1 MGMESSNTTNTTS
14 SDTSPSGNAPVLP
27 NHLRAGGKACL
38 PRRRA
43 DMPNHPGWMY
53 LALLAGWILQG
64 LLLVLSRHFPAES
77 ALVKF
82 PLLLLAP
89 GILLIGWTAW
99 IGGSRPIG
107 GIPWGKPPAGA
118 GGEAGSG
125 GWKGLGWMLGKNP
138 AGLSPSRMARRR
150 RWLAA
155 TIRRRTR
162 FPARMAFVNLL
173 GIGAILVLIFF
184 LPVPKLCVFPSLIL
198 LALGAAVALGNLF
211 EGPLLEA
218 LGERARLDLRGRCL
232 HGLAHLAA
240 AIMAAPIAGMLT
252 ISFLQYILPEL
263 PEEPFFSRS
272 ATLIAGPLVW
282 QTIRI
287 GIGFLLAAFTLAR
300 GPLELVHAARTDKPA
315 IYANPADSLSPKVS
329 RIGAAITTVIL
340 LPAICDIPSREWNYP
355 VFLAVLLMLL
365 EVGVACSVAVAV
377 FLRRAVAVPSAPPRF
392 SWRSLGRLLLPW
404 VIVGIL
410 ILLLP
415 NEKRFSSREPYHD
428 GFSMYLF
435 TFGLGML
442 LAAAVG
448 WVVGMRFSTFSLTLC
463 IGLWVCVALSA
474 LLHSGAIAGLRQ
486 AEISLAAAGVSYRN
500 LVPTDISA
508 LVQKWTTI
516 GFLRAMQLTLF
527 FFFLRWI
534 RVRERLSESPAP
546 ARRFWGVAGL
556 DVWRHRK
563 DNPIIRRSLHLSP
576 YGGHRFWNLLR
587 IGLYLSAALLIFGIV
602 EMMIRGTNPHQ
613 APMLA
618 YLTVIFLFW
627 GILAQGAFAGSLG
640 VRMGYKLRETGELMD
655 LHMSLLGGEAIV
667 SGKLL
672 VALLQTAVWTFLPAL
687 VTFLPLTVTMDRW
700 DDFFPVSLFGLF
712 IAIMV
717 FWSTNNA
724 AQGMWMGLRWRS
736 PIAAELVVAV
746 QSILFSFFTLV
757 VAVIMAAWVYEN
769 LSAWPEK
776 WRIFW
781 GAALGI
787 LLMLLPRACVG
798 DYYARR
804 VAEDFVG
811 AADEARKAQTSRP
824 PGQSISGPRSG

>member
-1 MGMESSNTTNTTS
+1 MGMESSNTTS
-14 SDTSPSGNAPVLP
+14 SDTSPSGNAPVP
-27 NHLRAGGKACL
+27 PIHLRAGGKACS

-43 DMPNHPGWMY
+43 EKPNHPGWMY
-53 LALLAGWILQG
+53 LALLAGWMLQG

-77 ALVKF
+77 ALVKV

-89 GILLIGWTAW
+89 GILLIGWAAW

-107 GIPWGKPPAGA
+107 GTPWGKPPAGA

-138 AGLSPSRMARRR
+138 AGISPSRMARRR

-184 LPVPKLCVFPSLIL
+184 LPVPKLCVFPSLML

-218 LGERARLDLRGRCL
+218 LGGRARLDLRGRCL

-252 ISFLQYILPEL
+252 ISFLQYILSEL

-272 ATLIAGPLVW
+272 AILIAGPLVW

-315 IYANPADSLSPKVS
+315 VSAPPSGSLSPKAS
-329 RIGAAITTVIL
+329 WIGAAITVVIL
-340 LPAICDIPSREWNYP
+340 LPALWDIPSREWDYSL
-355 VFLAVLLMLL
+355 FLAVLLMLL

-377 FLRRAVAVPSAPPRF
+377 FLRRAVSVPSAPPRF
-392 SWRSLGRLLLPW
+392 SWHSLGRLLLPW
-404 VIVGIL
+404 VVLGIL
-410 ILLLP
+410 FLLLP
-415 NEKRFSSREPYHD
+415 NEKHFLFNENNYK
-428 GFSMYLF
+428 GFSIYF
-435 TFGLGML
+435 VSFGIGML

-448 WVVGMRFSTFSLTLC
+448 WVVGMRYSTLSLALC
-463 IGLWVCVALSA
+463 IGLWVSVAFSA
-474 LLHSGAIAGLRQ
+474 LLHFGAIAGLHQ
-486 AEISLAAAGVSYRN
+486 AELSLAAVGVSYRN
-500 LVPTDISA
+500 LVSA
-508 LVQKWTTI
+508 QVTALLQRLVA
-516 GFLRAMQLTLF
+516 FSSLRGAQLVLF
-527 FFFLRWI
+527 FLVLRWI
-534 RVRERLSESPAP
+534 RARERLPESPAP
-546 ARRFWGVAGL
+546 ARRFWGGAGL

-587 IGLYLSAALLIFGIV
+587 IGLYFSAALLIFGIV

-613 APMLA
+613 TPMLA
-618 YLTVIFLFW
+618 YLMGISVFW
-627 GILAQGAFAGSLG
+627 GVLAQGAFAGSLG
-640 VRMGYKLRETGELMD
+640 VRMGYKLRETGERMD

-687 VTFLPLTVTMDRW
+687 VTFLPMTVTMDEW
-700 DDFFPVSLFGLF
+700 DDLFPVSLFGLF

-717 FWSTNNA
+717 LWSTNNA

-736 PIAAELVVAV
+736 PIAAELVIAV

-757 VAVIMAAWVYEN
+757 VATMAAVWVHEN
-769 LSAWPEK
+769 LSAWPESG
-776 WRIFW
+776 RIFW
-781 GAALGI
+781 GAVLGT
-787 LLMLLPRACVG
+787 LLMLLPRLCVG

-804 VAEDFVG
+804 VADDFVG
-811 AADEARKAQTSRP
+811 AAEEARKAHKSLH
-824 PGQSISGPRSG
+824 SSEKKN

>member
-1 MGMESSNTTNTTS
+1 
-14 SDTSPSGNAPVLP
+14 
-27 NHLRAGGKACL
+27 
-38 PRRRA
+38 
-43 DMPNHPGWMY
+43 MPNHTGWMY
-53 LALLAGWILQG
+53 LALLAGWMLQG
-64 LLLVLSRHFPAES
+64 MLLVLSRHFPAES

-89 GILLIGWTAW
+89 GILLIGWAAW
-99 IGGSRPIG
+99 IGGSRPLG

-125 GWKGLGWMLGKNP
+125 GWKSLGWMLGKNP
-138 AGLSPSRMARRR
+138 AGISPSRMARRR

-198 LALGAAVALGNLF
+198 LALGVSVALGNLF

-218 LGERARLDLRGRCL
+218 LAGRARLDLRGRCL

-315 IYANPADSLSPKVS
+315 VSAPPPGFLSPKAS
-329 RIGAAITTVIL
+329 WIGAAITLVIL
-340 LPAICDIPSREWNYP
+340 LPAICDIPRRGGNYP
-355 VFLAVLLMLL
+355 VFLAVLLMFL

-377 FLRRAVAVPSAPPRF
+377 FLRRAVSVPSVPPRF
-392 SWRSLGRLLLPW
+392 SWRSLGGLLLPW
-404 VIVGIL
+404 VVLGIL
-410 ILLLP
+410 FLLLP
-415 NEKRFSSREPYHD
+415 NEKRFSSHKPYYD
-428 GFSMYLF
+428 GFSMYLC

-442 LAAAVG
+442 LAAGIG

-463 IGLWVCVALSA
+463 IALWVCIIVTVVLHLGGALGI
-474 LLHSGAIAGLRQ
+474 LQ
-486 AEISLAAAGVSYRN
+486 AELGLNATGLSYRQN
-500 LVPTDISA
+500 MSVNSSA
-508 LVQKWTTI
+508 LVQEWTTI
-516 GFLRAMQLTLF
+516 GLVRSAQLVLF
-527 FFFLRWI
+527 FLFLRWI
-534 RVRERLSESPAP
+534 RARERLSERPAP
-546 ARRFWGVAGL
+546 ARRFWGFAGL

-587 IGLYLSAALLIFGIV
+587 IGLYTSVALLIFGIV

-618 YLTVIFLFW
+618 YLMGISVFW
-627 GILAQGAFAGSLG
+627 GVLAQGAFAGSLG

-655 LHMSLLGGEAIV
+655 LHMSLLGGEAVV

-700 DDFFPVSLFGLF
+700 DNLFPVSLFGLF

-717 FWSTNNA
+717 LWSTNNA

-736 PIAAELVVAV
+736 PIAAELVIAV

-757 VAVIMAAWVYEN
+757 VAVMAAVWVHEN
-769 LSAWPEK
+769 LSAWPESG
-776 WRIFW
+776 RIFW
-781 GAALGI
+781 GAVLGT
-787 LLMLLPRACVG
+787 LLMLLPRLCVG

-804 VAEDFVG
+804 ASEDLLG
-811 AADEARKAQTSRP
+811 AADEARQARKKRP
-824 PGQSISGPRSG
+824 SA